1 MSSKWELRSKRE
13 AQPGIEKLRDF
24 QEGAERQEGQ
34 GHRGPEGLSSLTR
47 SFGEARKV
55 ATQRPRRALGETG
68 SSEGKGA
75 RKDRRTWSL

>member
-1 MSSKWELRSKRE
+1 MGAEKQERSPDGHRE
-13 AQPGIEKLRDF
+13 AARLPGGSGET
-24 QEGAERQEGQ
+24 GG
-34 GHRGPEGLSSLTR
+34 TR
-47 SFGEARKV
+47 SQRPRRTEHPDSFGEARKV

>member
-1 MSSKWELRSKRE
+1 MGAEK
-13 AQPGIEKLRDF
+13 QTGMEKLPDF

-34 GHRGPEGLSSLTR
+34 GHRGPEGLAGC

-75 RKDRRTWSL
+75 RKDRGTWSL